1 MSKYFVSVRVKYT
14 GTVEVNAATDGEA
27 LAKAEDMV
35 ERKLSPIFR
44 SGGGDID
51 ALGVRSKSAMWAPIG
66 RKRRRR

>member
-1 MSKYFVSVRVKYT
+1 MKYT

-44 SGGGDID
+44 SGGSGNID
-51 ALGVRSKSAMWAPIG
+51 ALGVRAKNAMWASIG